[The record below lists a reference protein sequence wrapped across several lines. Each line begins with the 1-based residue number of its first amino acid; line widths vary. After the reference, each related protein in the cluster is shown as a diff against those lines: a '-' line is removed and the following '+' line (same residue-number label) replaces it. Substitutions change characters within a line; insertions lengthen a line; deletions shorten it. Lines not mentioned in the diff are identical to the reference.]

1 MKSFIEDLILN
12 VAAKAEDIY
21 TSAKKTLS
29 FDFSSME
36 FSEPK
41 SLLITNDNPEL
52 TKSQRILVDNIRFV
66 GLFLVLNYRANSK
79 YPKKSKS
86 DFHIQGDHQII
97 FLMEY
102 ARELGLDPQRI
113 HPLGYISEEQ
123 KEDEI

>member
-12 VAAKAEDIY
+12 VAAKTEDIY
-21 TSAKKTLS
+21 ASAKKTLG

-36 FSEPK
+36 LSEPK

-66 GLFLVLNYRANSK
+66 GLFLAANYKANNK
-79 YPKKSKS
+79 YPKSSES
-86 DFHIQGDHQII
+86 DFHIQGNRQMI

-102 ARELGLDPQRI
+102 AQELGLDPQRI
-113 HPLGYISEEQ
+113 CFFGYAPEEQ

>member
-1 MKSFIEDLILN
+1 MKRFIEDLILK
-12 VAAKAEDIY
+12 VAARAEDIY
-21 TSAKKTLS
+21 TFAKKTLS

-36 FSEPK
+36 LSEPK

-66 GLFLVLNYRANSK
+66 GLFLAANYRANSK
-79 YPKKSKS
+79 YPKGSES
-86 DFHIQGDHQII
+86 DFHIQGNHQMV

-102 ARELGLDPQRI
+102 AQELGLDPQRI
-113 HPLGYISEEQ
+113 HPLGYISPEK